1 MEFVDQY
8 ADVSGSDDEKQEV
21 CEINLSED
29 DDFIDDCA
37 KIKNHQ
43 DFFKCCWRGCF
54 FSIW

>member
-43 DFFKCCWRGCF
+43 DFFKCC
-54 FSIW
+54 